1 MANAHVA
8 YRAARDQLL
17 DLSVNY
23 SSALKTLEW
32 PQLGES
38 FNWAIAWFDQFAPV
52 RARVRF
58 KWVCSGVSWGAGCS
72 SSRRGGR
79 GGVAGWFRVL

>member
-52 RARVRF
+52 RTGRALGRERGRHRERYSFDDLAR
-58 KWVCSGVSWGAGCS
+58 
-72 SSRRGGR
+72 
-79 GGVAGWFRVL
+79 